1 MAAPLGTQIRER
13 ILESA
18 AALMEERSFFDIS
31 LADIARAA
39 RISKGTL
46 YYYYNSRDAI
56 LFDLTDR
63 YLQKLSDDLLAW
75 VDNEEKD
82 TVGFFRNG
90 RCGLGGARAGRRIPQ
105 VHLYPGG

>member
-46 YYYYNSRDAI
+46 YYYYNSRYFVR
-56 LFDLTDR
+56 FDRPVSAKAL
-63 YLQKLSDDLLAW
+63 
-75 VDNEEKD
+75 
-82 TVGFFRNG
+82 G
-90 RCGLGGARAGRRIPQ
+90 RPSCLGRQ
-105 VHLYPGG
+105 

>member
-39 RISKGTL
+39 RISKGNVVL
-46 YYYYNSRDAI
+46 LLQQPGRYFVRFDRPSIYKSSRTTF
-56 LFDLTDR
+56 L
-63 YLQKLSDDLLAW
+63 
-75 VDNEEKD
+75 
-82 TVGFFRNG
+82 
-90 RCGLGGARAGRRIPQ
+90 
-105 VHLYPGG
+105 PG

>member
-63 YLQKLSDDLLAW
+63 YLQKLSDDLCL
-75 VDNEEKD
+75 
-82 TVGFFRNG
+82 
-90 RCGLGGARAGRRIPQ
+90 
-105 VHLYPGG
+105 LYTSDAADD

>member
-46 YYYYNSRDAI
+46 YYYYK
-56 LFDLTDR
+56 DR
-63 YLQKLSDDLLAW
+63 KS
-75 VDNEEKD
+75 V
-82 TVGFFRNG
+82 V
-90 RCGLGGARAGRRIPQ
+90 
-105 VHLYPGG
+105 